1 MAMLWSSLVG
11 ALVAVVGGHYFT
23 VWLLDVVAGQFR
35 ARWGGLP
42 SAPAGIAEDVWNRNF
57 IERQPGGEALGHL
70 ERLLF
75 FAAFWIGGGWLLA
88 AAWLAF
94 KAAAKWH
101 TWSQA
106 AKLLEVGQVT
116 DQAALLARATM
127 DYRFFVLGTAAN
139 LVAGLAGLGVGG
151 LLL

>member
-1 MAMLWSSLVG
+1 MIWSSLVG

-23 VWLLDVVAGQFR
+23 VWLLDVVAGRGR
-35 ARWGGLP
+35 ARGGGRP
-42 SAPAGIAEDVWNRNF
+42 PAPGGVAHDVWQRNF
-57 IERQPGGEALGHL
+57 IERQPGGEALGCL

-106 AKLLEVGQVT
+106 AKLLDAGQVT
-116 DQAALLARATM
+116 DHAALLARATM